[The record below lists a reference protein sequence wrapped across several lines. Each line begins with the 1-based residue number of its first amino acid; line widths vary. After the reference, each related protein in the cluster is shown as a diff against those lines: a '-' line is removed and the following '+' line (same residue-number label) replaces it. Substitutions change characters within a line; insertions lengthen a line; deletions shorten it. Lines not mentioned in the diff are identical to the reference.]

1 MQTNRGLWTRRVA
14 ISSVILAAGSWALAI
29 VTWSWFLTRP
39 SGTFGEMGG
48 VMFIFYIFP
57 LSLCAWFVGG
67 PIALALGGYAA
78 KRARSGEGTISDAK
92 LAGAGIV
99 LSRAILWSGVGLLL
113 LVCFFGLLR
122 ASVR

>member
-1 MQTNRGLWTRRVA
+1 MVA
-14 ISSVILAAGSWALAI
+14 ISSCILAAGSWALAM

-48 VMFIFYIFP
+48 VMFLFYIFP
-57 LSLCAWFVGG
+57 LTLCAWFLGG

-78 KRARSGEGTISDAK
+78 KRVRSGEGTIRDGE
-92 LAGAGIV
+92 LAGAGIF
-99 LSRAILWSGVGLLL
+99 LSRAMLWSGVGLLL
-113 LVCFFGLLR
+113 LVCFLGLLR

>member
-1 MQTNRGLWTRRVA
+1 MVA
-14 ISSVILAAGSWALAI
+14 ISSCILAAGSWALAM

-48 VMFIFYIFP
+48 VMFLFYIFP
-57 LSLCAWFVGG
+57 LTLCAWFLGG

-78 KRARSGEGTISDAK
+78 KRVRSGEGTIRDGK
-92 LAGAGIV
+92 LAGAGII
-99 LSRAILWSGVGLLL
+99 LSRVMLWGGVGLLL
-113 LVCFFGLLR
+113 LVCFLGLLR

>member
-1 MQTNRGLWTRRVA
+1 MVA
-14 ISSVILAAGSWALAI
+14 ISSCILAAGSWALAI

-78 KRARSGEGTISDAK
+78 KRVRSGEGTIHDGK
-92 LAGAGIV
+92 LAGAGIL

-113 LVCFFGLLR
+113 LVCFLGLLR